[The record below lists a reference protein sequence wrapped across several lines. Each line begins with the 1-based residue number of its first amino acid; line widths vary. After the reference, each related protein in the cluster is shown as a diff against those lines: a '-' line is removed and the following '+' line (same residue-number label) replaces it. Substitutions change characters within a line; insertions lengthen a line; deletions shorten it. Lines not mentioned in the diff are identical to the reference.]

1 MKLAIVT
8 GASKGI
14 GESIVQKF
22 LNDSNWL
29 VIGISRSQINQS
41 IKTSNFIELLA
52 DLSDPKPL
60 EQLKALINKAKTKYI
75 IEEISFIHNF
85 GFTQNIPIT
94 EISDDVWQKTIWA
107 NLTLPFVS
115 TREITSLMPTGSSH
129 LYIGST
135 LSLIAVRDSSAY
147 VAAKHGLAGLM
158 KSAAIDLAPKGIRA
172 NLICPGFTDT
182 QMADQVLEYS
192 AQAKGMSLSDF
203 KKIME
208 AQSPLNRFLHPS
220 EIADLVFY
228 IANQKAINGEILSI
242 NGGFGLMS

>member
-1 MKLAIVT
+1 
-8 GASKGI
+8 
-14 GESIVQKF
+14 
-22 LNDSNWL
+22 
-29 VIGISRSQINQS
+29 
-41 IKTSNFIELLA
+41 
-52 DLSDPKPL
+52 
-60 EQLKALINKAKTKYI
+60 
-75 IEEISFIHNF
+75 
-85 GFTQNIPIT
+85 
-94 EISDDVWQKTIWA
+94 
-107 NLTLPFVS
+107 
-115 TREITSLMPTGSSH
+115 MPTGSSH

-192 AQAKGMSLSDF
+192 AQAKGMSLRDF

-208 AQSPLNRFLHPS
+208 AQSPLNRFLHPP